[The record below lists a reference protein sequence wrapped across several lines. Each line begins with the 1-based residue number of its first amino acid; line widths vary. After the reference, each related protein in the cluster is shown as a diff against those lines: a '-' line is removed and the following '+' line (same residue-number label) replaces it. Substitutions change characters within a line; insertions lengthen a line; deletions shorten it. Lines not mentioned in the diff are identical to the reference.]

1 MTMTLKAAR
10 VNKNLT
16 QVEAAELLG
25 ISKDTL
31 YNYENGRSFPNVQ
44 VIKKMEE
51 VYGLSYND
59 INFLP
64 NNNG

>member
-16 QVEAAELLG
+16 QIEAAEILG

-31 YNYENGRSFPNVQ
+31 YNYESGRSFPNVQ
-44 VIKKMEE
+44 IIKRMEE
-51 VYGLSYND
+51 LYELSYDN

-64 NNNG
+64 KDNG